1 MERFDI
7 DFSKKKIPLP
17 TKREYKIQLIAK
29 VESVIKRIRWR
40 SLEFFNKLSRSE
52 IETYGFPSNKY
63 PSTVDELSAFKSD
76 LLMKIKNIEFK
87 KITDVFQSKLQED
100 IKIVRQSK
108 SIFISADKSANIYAM
123 EKDDY
128 NRHLRENITKTYKKT
143 DRRKVKS
150 ISYEVNKIVEKVS
163 IDDRVEK
170 MQENEAFI
178 TIKDHKEG
186 FSHQV
191 SCRLLHPSKSNIGK
205 ISKAL
210 LDKINS
216 AVLSATKINQ
226 WKNTSS
232 VIT

>member
-1 MERFDI
+1 M
-7 DFSKKKIPLP
+7 
-17 TKREYKIQLIAK
+17 
-29 VESVIKRIRWR
+29 
-40 SLEFFNKLSRSE
+40 
-52 IETYGFPSNKY
+52 
-63 PSTVDELSAFKSD
+63 
-76 LLMKIKNIEFK
+76 
-87 KITDVFQSKLQED
+87 
-100 IKIVRQSK
+100 
-108 SIFISADKSANIYAM
+108 
-123 EKDDY
+123 
-128 NRHLRENITKTYKKT
+128 
-143 DRRKVKS
+143 
-150 ISYEVNKIVEKVS
+150 NKIVEKVS

-186 FSHQV
+186 FSHHV
-191 SCRLLHPSKSNIGK
+191 TCRLLHPSKSNIGK